1 VERARDIPSRI
12 SSRVCCEKI
21 SARWSVC
28 EQAQVFVGMAQPV
41 SAELIF
47 RHGTPPD
54 AEYTFKHQ
62 LLTSYPQNFN
72 LT

>member
-1 VERARDIPSRI
+1 VERTRDIPSRI
-12 SSRVCCEKI
+12 SSRVCHEKI

-28 EQAQVFVGMAQPV
+28 EQAQVFVRMAQPV
-41 SAELIF
+41 SELIF
-47 RHGTPPD
+47 RHGTPPN

-62 LLTSYPQNFN
+62 LRTSYRQNFN